1 MRTLRAEGKEE
12 SPIMSETINLNELE
26 QKAYRESQQDGFAEI
41 ALGITLLAYAAF
53 VAFRGPFTAALVA
66 ALLIFQA
73 RGWEILRAR
82 CTYPRVGS
90 VRLRREKTGPVLK
103 GVLAYIFLVA
113 AALVIGLAVF
123 GGLRSPSLWWNWL
136 PFFVG
141 MMLVGA
147 LAHAHSR
154 SGSARYTVF
163 ALLAAAAGLLASL
176 LSFASPET
184 RLTAYLLAMG
194 LFFILAGS
202 VVLARFL
209 RKHPASAVEA
219 IDDRH

>member
-1 MRTLRAEGKEE
+1 
-12 SPIMSETINLNELE
+12 
-26 QKAYRESQQDGFAEI
+26 
-41 ALGITLLAYAAF
+41 
-53 VAFRGPFTAALVA
+53 
-66 ALLIFQA
+66 
-73 RGWEILRAR
+73 
-82 CTYPRVGS
+82 
-90 VRLRREKTGPVLK
+90 
-103 GVLAYIFLVA
+103 
-113 AALVIGLAVF
+113 
-123 GGLRSPSLWWNWL
+123 
-136 PFFVG
+136 

-176 LSFASPET
+176 LNFASPET

-194 LFFILAGS
+194 LFFILAGT